1 MNKIQLIPI
10 AFHDRPLLEHLQA
23 RLGEVLH
30 APVELLEME
39 LDPERAFDASR
50 KQYHSAE
57 MLALLLAFAPSFDSK
72 ILGVTGL
79 DLFVPILT
87 FVFGQA
93 QLNNR
98 AAIFSTYRLTNEF
111 YGIPPSRERFEER
124 AIKEAL
130 HELGHTFGLRH
141 CFDNPCAMNPSSYVE
156 EIDLKPDRYC
166 EACIQKMA
174 KE

>member
-1 MNKIQLIPI
+1 MKKIDLIPI
-10 AFHDRPLLEHLQA
+10 AFHDRALLEHLRK

-30 APVELLEME
+30 VEVNLLEVELN
-39 LDPERAFDASR
+39 PERAFDSSR
-50 KQYHSAE
+50 QQYHSAE

-98 AAIFSTYRLTNEF
+98 AAIFSTYRLANEF

-156 EIDLKPDRYC
+156 DIDLKPEGYC
-166 EACIQKMA
+166 GKCLEKMA
-174 KE
+174 GK